1 MPCARGAIALAHR
14 EIGPYVPRRKPPQ
27 GSFALPELI
36 SVEVMTAFVQVVLID
51 VALAGDNA
59 IVIAL
64 AARGL
69 PQAQRG
75 KAIFVG
81 IAAATVLR
89 IGFALVTVQL
99 LNVVGLLLAGGL
111 LLLWVCWKMWR
122 ELHPAR
128 AYSQDGTRQTVPAA
142 AAPPTKT
149 FGQAA
154 LQIILADVSMSLDN
168 VLAVAGAAREHPAV
182 LVFGLFLSVALMGF
196 AAVLISRFLER
207 YRWIAYLGLA
217 VVLYVALEMIYAG
230 STQVWPMVERAM
242 AG

>member
-1 MPCARGAIALAHR
+1 MPRH
-14 EIGPYVPRRKPPQ
+14 EPPQ
-27 GSFALPELI
+27 GSIALPELI
-36 SVEVMTAFVQVVLID
+36 SIEVLTAFLQVVLID

-69 PQAQRG
+69 PQAQKG

-89 IGFALVTVQL
+89 IAFALVTVQL
-99 LNVVGLLLAGGL
+99 LSVVGLLLAGGL

-128 AYSQDGTRQTVPAA
+128 VYAQDGTRQMGPA
-142 AAPPTKT
+142 AAPPQAKS
-149 FGQAA
+149 FRQAA

-182 LVFGLFLSVALMGF
+182 LVFGLLLSVALMGF
-196 AAVLISRFLER
+196 AAMLISQFLER

-230 STQVWPMVERAM
+230 STQVWPMVEEAVV
-242 AG
+242 G

>member
-1 MPCARGAIALAHR
+1 
-14 EIGPYVPRRKPPQ
+14 VPRSDSPQ
-27 GSFALPELI
+27 GSFDLPELI
-36 SVEVMTAFVQVVLID
+36 SIEVLTAFMQVVLID

-69 PQAQRG
+69 PKAQKG

-89 IGFALVTVQL
+89 IAFALVTVQL

-128 AYSQDGTRQTVPAA
+128 MYAQDGTRQTAPE
-142 AAPPTKT
+142 APPPQAKT
-149 FGQAA
+149 FSQAA
-154 LQIILADVSMSLDN
+154 LQIIVADVSMSLDN

-182 LVFGLFLSVALMGF
+182 LVFGLILSVAMMGF

-207 YRWIAYLGLA
+207 HRWLAYLGLA

-230 STQVWPMVERAM
+230 STQVWPMVEQAVV
-242 AG
+242 G